1 VPGPET
7 PTCIIGTA
15 LQRVKE
21 DGGAGPRKSLP
32 HRYFVCYDQRMRNP
46 RFVPVAVFAI
56 VLSALAGGLFGSR
69 AFARQDEVS
78 QQYRVFT
85 SALAAID
92 REYVEEVP
100 SDRLIYSAID
110 GMLHTLDPHSSF
122 FDPKSY
128 AQMRERQEGHYYGLG
143 IQISSVDGDIKVN
156 SIFEGSPAYKKGL
169 RRGDILAK
177 VRDTDGTDLDMK
189 GWTTEQAVKKLKGPK
204 GTTVN
209 ISIKRGGYDG
219 LINMDVVRD
228 EVNITTVRAAFM
240 IDKETGYVKLDQ
252 FTETSDRELG
262 DALQK
267 LSANGMKRLVFDL
280 RENPGGALD
289 QAIRVA
295 NRFLPRG
302 DMIVSTRGRVPNANQ
317 NYLATEQGD
326 YTHLPIVTLV
336 NRNSASASEIVS
348 GALQDHDRALIVG
361 ETTFGKALVQSV
373 YPISEGAGVAVTT
386 GRYYTPSG
394 RLIQRPWDGTFDE
407 YLTYTLRDQTAERQ
421 HKLSDLKYTEAGR
434 KVYSGGGIEPDKFV
448 VGAGNEGFNP
458 TRFGRLL
465 SARQE
470 FANFADQFRAEG
482 DTRLSDAN
490 KNKKPISRGFTVT
503 DAMVNDFKALL
514 VSRKLKID
522 EESFKKDEPFIRAMI
537 HYEIDSALFGME
549 EARRNMIA
557 KDPQAQFALGQ
568 FGEAEHL
575 IELASTR
582 STRNGKGH

>member
-1 VPGPET
+1 
-7 PTCIIGTA
+7 
-15 LQRVKE
+15 
-21 DGGAGPRKSLP
+21 
-32 HRYFVCYDQRMRNP
+32 MRNP
-46 RFVPVAVFAI
+46 RFLPVAFIAI

-69 AFARQDEVS
+69 AFARQDEVA

-85 SALAAID
+85 SALGAIN
-92 REYVEEVP
+92 REYVDEVA
-100 SDRLIYSAID
+100 SDRLIYSVID

-122 FDPKSY
+122 FDPRNY

-143 IQISSVDGDIKVN
+143 IQINSVDGDIKVV
-156 SIFEGSPAYKKGL
+156 SIFEGTPAYKKGL
-169 RRGDILAK
+169 RRGDILSR
-177 VRDTDGTDLDMK
+177 VRDADGTDLDMK

-204 GTTVN
+204 GTVVN
-209 ISIKRGGYDG
+209 ISIKRTGYDG

-289 QAIRVA
+289 QAIRIA

-302 DMIVSTRGRVPNANQ
+302 DMIVYTRGRVPNANQ
-317 NYLATEQGD
+317 NYLATEQSD

-386 GRYYTPSG
+386 GRYYTPAG
-394 RLIQRPWDGTFDE
+394 RLIQRPWDGSFDE
-407 YLTYTLRDQTAERQ
+407 YLTYTLRDQTADRQ
-421 HKLSDLKYTEAGR
+421 HKAADLKYTEAGR

-448 VGAGNEGFNP
+448 VGAGTEGFNP

-465 SARQE
+465 YARQE

-490 KNKKPISRGFTVT
+490 KNKKPIARGFDVT
-503 DAMVNDFKALL
+503 DAMLNDFKALL
-514 VSRKLKID
+514 VARKVKMD
-522 EESFKKDEPFIRAMI
+522 EASFAKDDTFIRAMI
-537 HYEIDSALFGME
+537 HYEIDSALFSME
-549 EARRNMIA
+549 EARRNLIA
-557 KDPQAQFALGQ
+557 KDPQAQFALAQ

-575 IELASTR
+575 LELASTR
-582 STRNGKGH
+582 STRSGKGQ

>member
-1 VPGPET
+1 
-7 PTCIIGTA
+7 
-15 LQRVKE
+15 
-21 DGGAGPRKSLP
+21 
-32 HRYFVCYDQRMRNP
+32 MRNP
-46 RFVPVAVFAI
+46 RFLPVAFIAI

-69 AFARQDEVS
+69 AFARQDEVA

-85 SALAAID
+85 SALGAIN
-92 REYVEEVP
+92 REYVDEVA

-122 FDPKSY
+122 FDPRNY

-143 IQISSVDGDIKVN
+143 IQINSVDGDIKVV

-169 RRGDILAK
+169 RRGDILSR
-177 VRDTDGTDLDMK
+177 VRDADGTDLDMK

-204 GTTVN
+204 GTVVN
-209 ISIKRGGYDG
+209 ISIKRTGYDG

-289 QAIRVA
+289 QAIRIA

-302 DMIVSTRGRVPNANQ
+302 DMIVYTRGRVPNANQ
-317 NYLATEQGD
+317 NYLATEQSD

-386 GRYYTPSG
+386 GRYYTPAG
-394 RLIQRPWDGTFDE
+394 RLIQRPWDGSFDE
-407 YLTYTLRDQTAERQ
+407 YLTYTLRDQTADRQ
-421 HKLSDLKYTEAGR
+421 HKAADLKYTEAGR

-448 VGAGNEGFNP
+448 VGAGTEGFNP

-465 SARQE
+465 YARQE

-490 KNKKPISRGFTVT
+490 KNKKPIARGFDVT
-503 DAMVNDFKALL
+503 DAMLNDFKALL
-514 VSRKLKID
+514 VARKVKMD
-522 EESFKKDEPFIRAMI
+522 EASFAKDDTFIRAMI
-537 HYEIDSALFGME
+537 HYEIDSALFSME
-549 EARRNMIA
+549 EARRNLIA
-557 KDPQAQFALGQ
+557 KDPQAQFALAQ

-575 IELASTR
+575 LELASTR
-582 STRNGKGH
+582 STRSGKGQ

>member
-1 VPGPET
+1 
-7 PTCIIGTA
+7 
-15 LQRVKE
+15 
-21 DGGAGPRKSLP
+21 
-32 HRYFVCYDQRMRNP
+32 MRNP
-46 RFVPVAVFAI
+46 RFLPVAILAI
-56 VLSALAGGLFGSR
+56 ALSALAGGLFGSR
-69 AFARQDEVS
+69 ALARQDEVT

-85 SALAAID
+85 AALDAID
-92 REYVEEVP
+92 REYVDEVP
-100 SDRLIYSAID
+100 SDRVIYSAID

-128 AQMRERQEGHYYGLG
+128 AQMRERQEGRYYGLG
-143 IQISSVDGDIKVN
+143 ITIQSIDGDITVM

-169 RRGDILAK
+169 RRGDILSK
-177 VRDTDGTDLDMK
+177 VGDLDMK
-189 GWTTEQAVKKLKGPK
+189 GWTTDQAVKKLKGPK
-204 GTTVN
+204 GTLVN
-209 ISIKRGGYDG
+209 VSIKRRGYDG

-267 LSANGMKRLVFDL
+267 LGTSGMKRLVFDL

-289 QAIRVA
+289 QAIRIA
-295 NRFLPRG
+295 NRFLPKN
-302 DMIVSTRGRVPNANQ
+302 DMIVYTRGRVPNANQ
-317 NYLATEQGD
+317 NYVATEQSE

-373 YPISEGAGVAVTT
+373 YPISEQAGVAVTT

-421 HKLSDLKYTEAGR
+421 HKASDLKYTDAGR

-448 VGAGNEGFNP
+448 VGAGMEGFNP

-465 SARQE
+465 FARQE

-482 DTRLSDAN
+482 DNRLSDAN
-490 KNKKPISRGFTVT
+490 KNKKPIARGFAVS
-503 DAMVNDFKALL
+503 DAMIADFKSTIAA
-514 VSRKLKID
+514 RKVKID
-522 EESFKKDEPFIRAMI
+522 EESFAKDDTFIRAMI
-537 HYEIDSALFGME
+537 HFEIDSALFGME
-549 EARRNMIA
+549 EARRSLIG
-557 KDPQAQFALGQ
+557 KDPQAQFGLAQ

-575 IELASTR
+575 IELASTK
-582 STRNGKGH
+582 STRNAKGGH

>member
-1 VPGPET
+1 
-7 PTCIIGTA
+7 
-15 LQRVKE
+15 
-21 DGGAGPRKSLP
+21 
-32 HRYFVCYDQRMRNP
+32 MRNP
-46 RFVPVAVFAI
+46 RFLPVAVFAI
-56 VLSALAGGLFGSR
+56 VLSAIAGGLFGSR

-85 SALAAID
+85 AALAAIE
-92 REYVEEVP
+92 REYVEDVP

-122 FDPKSY
+122 FDPRNY
-128 AQMRERQEGHYYGLG
+128 TQMRERQEGHYYGLG
-143 IQISSVDGDIKVN
+143 IQIQSVDGDIKVV

-169 RRGDILAK
+169 RRGDILSK
-177 VRDTDGTDLDMK
+177 VRDVDGTDLDMK

-209 ISIKRGGYDG
+209 ISIKRGGYDA

-252 FTETSDRELG
+252 FTETSNRELG

-289 QAIRVA
+289 QAIRIA

-302 DMIVSTRGRVPNANQ
+302 NLIVYTRGRVPNANQ
-317 NYLATEQGD
+317 NYLATEQSD
-326 YTHLPIVTLV
+326 YLHLPIVTLV

-394 RLIQRPWDGTFDE
+394 RLIQRPWDGSFDE
-407 YLTYTLRDQTAERQ
+407 YLTYTLRDQSAGRQ
-421 HKLSDLKYTEAGR
+421 HKMTDLKYTDAGR

-465 SARQE
+465 AARQE
-470 FANFADQFRAEG
+470 FANFADHFRAEG

-490 KNKKPISRGFTVT
+490 KNKKPISRGFVVT
-503 DAMVNDFKALL
+503 DAMLNDFKAS
-514 VSRKLKID
+514 VVARKLKID
-522 EESFKKDEPFIRAMI
+522 EESFAKDDTFIRAMI
-537 HYEIDSALFGME
+537 HFEIDAALFTME
-549 EARRNMIA
+549 EARRNLIA

-568 FGEAEHL
+568 FSEAEHL
-575 IELASTR
+575 IELSATR
-582 STRNGKGH
+582 STRNGKGQ